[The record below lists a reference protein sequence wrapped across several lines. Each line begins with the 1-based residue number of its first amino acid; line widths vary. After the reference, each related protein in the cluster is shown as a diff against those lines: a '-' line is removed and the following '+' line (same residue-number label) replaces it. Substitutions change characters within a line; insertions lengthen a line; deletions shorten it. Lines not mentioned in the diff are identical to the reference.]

1 MIKLISGELRN
12 AWLFLAEM
20 VGIATP
26 DLGILIFHE
35 SNRRTWDNKM
45 GGRERERKGQNLV
58 PLSFVNA
65 LLRCLYTASSKTHI
79 FFIDSLY
86 TTPIFYKMFSFFMC
100 PISIQ

>member
-45 GGRERERKGQNLV
+45 GGRERGRD
-58 PLSFVNA
+58 
-65 LLRCLYTASSKTHI
+65 RI
-79 FFIDSLY
+79 
-86 TTPIFYKMFSFFMC
+86 
-100 PISIQ
+100 